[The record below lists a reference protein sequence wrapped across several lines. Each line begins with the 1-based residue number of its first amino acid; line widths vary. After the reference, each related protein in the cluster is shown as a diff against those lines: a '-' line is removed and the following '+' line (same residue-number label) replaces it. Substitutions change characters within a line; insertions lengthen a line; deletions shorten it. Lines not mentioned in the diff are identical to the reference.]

1 MRMLADERMHG
12 AMGGD
17 KVRAG
22 KVWALNFL
30 AHIDDQAPRIGI
42 PHDLI
47 DPDAHSDVRLPLAF
61 NPRRNGPFETA

>member
-1 MRMLADERMHG
+1 MHG

-30 AHIDDQAPRIGI
+30 AHIDDQAPRVGI

-47 DPDAHSDVRLPLAF
+47 DPDAHLTVRLPLAF
-61 NPRRNGPFETA
+61 NPRHNRLLETA